1 MEYKAVITGDIVHSR
16 RIEEM
21 SILLAELKNAVK
33 EIGEYLQTMIK
44 IEVYRGDSFQM
55 IVDKPE
61 EVMKIAVLIR
71 AALKSKTIHET
82 NTGNLSLERLWD
94 ARIAIG
100 IGSIDMETAKVV
112 ESTGEAFQL
121 SGNQLDSIKK
131 TPNRLSFMSSWD
143 DLNPQYQLITKLSD
157 TIINRWTN
165 YAAEVA
171 YRYLLYGETQQQ
183 MAKALNISQPA
194 IHRRLLTANIDAIEE
209 MLNYIKQTIKTKLYG
224 D

>member
-21 SILLAELKNAVK
+21 SLLLAELKNAV
-33 EIGEYLQTMIK
+33 GETSDYLQTVIK
-44 IEVYRGDSFQM
+44 LEIYRGDSFQM
-55 IVDKPE
+55 LVDKPE
-61 EVMKIAVLIR
+61 EAMKIAVLIR
-71 AALKSKTIHET
+71 AVLKSKTVHKT
-82 NTGNLSLERLWD
+82 TQGNLSLDKLWD
-94 ARIAIG
+94 ARVAIG
-100 IGSIDMETAKVV
+100 IGSIDMEAAKVV

-131 TPNRLSFMSSWD
+131 TPNRLSFKSCWN
-143 DLNPQYQLITKLSD
+143 DLNSQYQIITKLSD

-165 YAAEVA
+165 YSAEVA